1 VWPLSQLAEARE
13 RRAYLDAQCIFAA
26 AYTFEK
32 LPADRR
38 AEVEATASLLIL
50 PRLSYA
56 VFRKRLRWSFRAAVR
71 AVAMDALDIP
81 PLGLA
86 RWPLRRLRW
95 GSALS
100 RVPRTPLQEI
110 FRLPDPRAG
119 MLALRFRPMAAATL
133 RAREEMRRLFSDF
146 SEIVPD
152 A

>member
-1 VWPLSQLAEARE
+1 VWPFSQLAEARE
-13 RRAYLDAQCIFAA
+13 RRAYLDAQCIFAG

-32 LPADRR
+32 LPPDRR
-38 AEVEATASLLIL
+38 AEVEATASLLSRPLLTYVVFKKQL
-50 PRLSYA
+50 P
-56 VFRKRLRWSFRAAVR
+56 WSFRAAFR

-81 PLGLA
+81 PLGLP

-110 FRLPDPRAG
+110 FRLPDPRAR
-119 MLALRFRPMAAATL
+119 MLFLRFRPMAAATL

-146 SEIVPD
+146 NEVVPD